1 MNVPISE
8 DQKKRV
14 PFGGA
19 GEKGGKILASA
30 ERAKDKRSVMVRLWG
45 YLSSQ
50 GRKLLLVVFLVA
62 AATGF
67 ELLGPYLMGVAIDKY
82 IATGNL
88 RGLAFIVC
96 IMILAYIMGSGIT
109 LVQSLIMAEVSQDT
123 VRHLR
128 KDLFSHLQTLSLRFF
143 DQSSHGNLLS
153 RFSNDVE
160 NISNVLNEGAAQ
172 FIAGVLMIASVTVVM
187 FMMDMKMALVTISV
201 MPFVFLLTKWIAART
216 RKGYRM
222 QQQSLGILNGVI
234 EETVVGQRVVKAYC
248 KEHDVIQ
255 SFDRLNLDYRDSA
268 VKAQTYMTVFGP
280 IFGFLNNMN
289 FAMVACAGGYF
300 ALKGSLTVGSVA
312 VFLSY
317 SRQFFRPVTQISAMY
332 NSIQSAL
339 AGAERVFEVMGEE
352 PEIVDIP
359 DAQPLTNIRGDVIF
373 EHVTFAYEKGNP
385 VLKDISLH
393 ASPGETIALV
403 GPTGAGKTTIIN
415 LLTRFY
421 DIESGNIYVDGQR
434 IDQIQKNS
442 LRRQLGIVLQETF
455 LFSDTVMENIRY
467 GKLEAT
473 DEEVIAAAELS
484 GASSFINRL
493 PKNYE
498 TPLAE
503 KGSNL
508 SHGQRQ
514 LLSIARAILADPSIL
529 ILDEATSSVDTRTEI
544 NIQTALLK
552 LMEGRTS
559 FVIAHRL
566 STIRGADNVIVI
578 DKGEIVEQG
587 THIELLAK
595 KGFYSRLYMS
605 QFKGRS
611 ISDL

>member
-1 MNVPISE
+1 MNDCRSE
-8 DQKKRV
+8 DQKKQV
-14 PFGGA
+14 PFGGT
-19 GEKGGKILASA
+19 GYKGGKILASA

-45 YLSSQ
+45 YLSSH
-50 GRKLLLVVFLVA
+50 GRKLLLVVLLVA

-67 ELLGPYLMGVAIDKY
+67 ELLGPYLMGVAIDEY
-82 IATGNL
+82 IVTGNL

-96 IMILAYIMGSGIT
+96 IMILAYILGSGIT

-123 VRHLR
+123 VRHIR

-172 FIAGVLMIASVTVVM
+172 FIAGALMIASVTVVM

-222 QQQSLGILNGVI
+222 QQQSLGKLNGVI
-234 EETVVGQRVVKAYC
+234 EETVAGQRVVKAYC

-255 SFDRLNLDYRDSA
+255 FFDKLNLDYRDNA
-268 VKAQTYMTVFGP
+268 VKAQTYMTVLGP

-300 ALKGSLTVGSVA
+300 ALKGGLTVGSVA

-317 SRQFFRPVTQISAMY
+317 SRHFFRPVTQISALY

-339 AGAERVFEVMGEE
+339 AGAERVFEVMDQE

-373 EHVTFAYEKGNP
+373 ENVTFAYEKGNP

-434 IDQIQKNS
+434 IDQIQKDS

-484 GASSFINRL
+484 GASNFINRL
-493 PKNYE
+493 PKDYK
-498 TPLAE
+498 TLLAE

-611 ISDL
+611 ISD

>member
-1 MNVPISE
+1 MNDCRSE
-8 DQKKRV
+8 DQKKQV
-14 PFGGA
+14 PFGGT
-19 GEKGGKILASA
+19 GYKGGKILASA

-50 GRKLLLVVFLVA
+50 GRKLLLVVLLVA

-67 ELLGPYLMGVAIDKY
+67 ELLGPYLMGVAIDEY
-82 IATGNL
+82 IVTGNL

-96 IMILAYIMGSGIT
+96 IMILAYILGSGIT

-123 VRHLR
+123 VRHIR

-172 FIAGVLMIASVTVVM
+172 FIAGALMIASVTVVM

-222 QQQSLGILNGVI
+222 QQQSLGKLNGVI
-234 EETVVGQRVVKAYC
+234 EETVAGQRVVKAYC

-255 SFDRLNLDYRDSA
+255 FFDKLNLDYRDNA
-268 VKAQTYMTVFGP
+268 VKAQTYMTVLGP

-300 ALKGSLTVGSVA
+300 ALKGGLTVGSVA

-317 SRQFFRPVTQISAMY
+317 SRHFFRPVTQISALY

-339 AGAERVFEVMGEE
+339 AGAERVFEVMDQE

-373 EHVTFAYEKGNP
+373 ENVTFAYEKGNP

-434 IDQIQKNS
+434 IDQIQKDS

-484 GASSFINRL
+484 GASNFINRL
-493 PKNYE
+493 PKDYK
-498 TPLAE
+498 TLLAE

-611 ISDL
+611 ISD

>member
-1 MNVPISE
+1 MNDCRSE
-8 DQKKRV
+8 DQKKQV
-14 PFGGA
+14 PFGGT
-19 GEKGGKILASA
+19 GYKGGKILASA

-50 GRKLLLVVFLVA
+50 GRKLLLVVLLVA

-82 IATGNL
+82 IVTGNL

-123 VRHLR
+123 VRHIR

-172 FIAGVLMIASVTVVM
+172 FIAGALMIASVTVVM

-222 QQQSLGILNGVI
+222 QQQSLGKLNGVI
-234 EETVVGQRVVKAYC
+234 EETVAGQRVVKAYC

-255 SFDRLNLDYRDSA
+255 FFDKLNLDYRDNA
-268 VKAQTYMTVFGP
+268 VKAQTYMTVLGP

-300 ALKGSLTVGSVA
+300 ALKGGLTVGSVA

-317 SRQFFRPVTQISAMY
+317 SRHFFRPVTQISALY

-339 AGAERVFEVMGEE
+339 AGAERVFEVMDQE

-373 EHVTFAYEKGNP
+373 ENVTFAYEKGNP

-421 DIESGNIYVDGQR
+421 DIESGSIYVDGQR
-434 IDQIQKNS
+434 IDQIQKDS

-484 GASSFINRL
+484 GASNFINRL
-493 PKNYE
+493 PKDYK
-498 TPLAE
+498 TLLAE

-611 ISDL
+611 ISD